1 MASTG
6 ITAVSRADEKWI
18 LIPAILAS
26 GMAFIDTTALTVAL
40 PTVQN
45 ALSAT
50 GTQLL
55 WVSNAYALFLSAL
68 ILVGGSLGDLFGR
81 RRIFAIGIVWFAAAS
96 VLCGIAPDADFLI
109 AARALKGVGG
119 ALMVPGSLAL
129 ISALFPSDRRGRAIG
144 TWSMFSTLT
153 TLFGPLLGG
162 WLAEQGLW
170 RVIFLINIPLAIIAL
185 AVLLAKV
192 PENRSST
199 SGRRLDWVGALLATL
214 SLAAITYGFTEAS
227 RLGWGD
233 SLVAISVAT
242 GLVLLVVF
250 VLYERRAAHPMVD
263 LRLFRSRTFSG
274 TNLLTLFLYA
284 ALNLFIFF
292 TPINLVQIQGY
303 PQTVAGLTNL
313 PFSILL
319 ILLSRT
325 AGVWVDRIGARPLLI
340 AGPAIT
346 GVGFA
351 MMALPGL
358 TGGTTDYWLTYFPA
372 VIVLGIGMGIT
383 VAPLTTA
390 VMGSAPQQS
399 AGTASG
405 INNAISRASGVLA
418 IAVLGSAALSIFA
431 ASVTARAEALPL
443 NAEQQ
448 AALTTAT
455 AQFADTQPPEGLS
468 SEVNA
473 QVTTAIQ
480 WSFVETF
487 RLIMLICAV
496 LAWISA
502 AMTAIFVE
510 PPRKNDVLSG
520 AVATGSD

>member
-1 MASTG
+1 VTPAG
-6 ITAVSRADEKWI
+6 IAQSDEKWV

-68 ILVGGSLGDLFGR
+68 ILVGGALGDLYGR
-81 RRIFAIGIVWFAAAS
+81 KRIFAIGIAWFAAAS
-96 VLCGIAPDADFLI
+96 ILCGIAPDADFLI
-109 AARALKGVGG
+109 AARALKGIGG

-129 ISALFPSDRRGRAIG
+129 ISALFPTDRRGRAIG

-170 RVIFLINIPLAIIAL
+170 RAIFLINVPLGIIAL
-185 AVLLAKV
+185 GVLLAKV
-192 PENRSST
+192 PENRSAAG
-199 SGRRLDWVGALLATL
+199 GRRLDWMGAALATL

-227 RLGWGD
+227 RVGWGN
-233 SLVAISVAT
+233 SLVGISVIA
-242 GLVLLVVF
+242 GLVLMILF
-250 VLYERRAAHPMVD
+250 VAYERRAAHPMVD
-263 LRLFRSRTFSG
+263 LSLFRSRTFSG

-284 ALNLFIFF
+284 ALNVFIFF

-303 PQTVAGLTNL
+303 PQSAAGLTNL

-325 AGVWVDRIGARPLLI
+325 AGGWVDRIGARPPLI
-340 AGPAIT
+340 AGPALT

-351 MMALPGL
+351 MLALPGV
-358 TGGTTDYWLTYFPA
+358 TGGTADYWLTYFPA
-372 VIVLGIGMGIT
+372 IILLGIGMGIT

-390 VMGSAPQQS
+390 VMSSAPQQS

-405 INNAISRASGVLA
+405 INNTISRAAGVLA
-418 IAVLGSAALSIFA
+418 IAILGAVALNMFA
-431 ASVTARAEALPL
+431 AQVNVRAAALPL
-443 NAEQQ
+443 TAEQQ
-448 AALTTAT
+448 ATLSAAT
-455 AQFADTQPPEGLS
+455 AQFADAQPPGGLS
-468 SEVNA
+468 DEVQA
-473 QVTTAIQ
+473 QVTSALQ
-480 WSFVETF
+480 WSFVETY
-487 RLIMLICAV
+487 RVLMLICAL

-502 AMTAIFVE
+502 GMAAIFVE
-510 PPRKNDVLSG
+510 PKRTPAAVPAAASG
-520 AVATGSD
+520 GR